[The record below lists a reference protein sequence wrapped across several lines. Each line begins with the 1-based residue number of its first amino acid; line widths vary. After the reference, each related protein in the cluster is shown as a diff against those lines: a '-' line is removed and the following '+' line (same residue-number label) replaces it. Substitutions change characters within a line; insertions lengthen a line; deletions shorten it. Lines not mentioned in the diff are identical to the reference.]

1 MFLIAIYS
9 IILWRLFFLTK
20 SAMDANFYFNGLI
33 ILTFALIFFIQTILN
48 IFVNIGVV
56 PTKGLALPFV
66 SYGRSSVIMNFI
78 ALAIMLKLAGN
89 LEITL
94 DEKIAIFAAGTGGH
108 IFPALS
114 IANEFSKEDIL
125 FLPQIE
131 MLKKNF
137 QSKWIQCKTSESFWI

>member
-1 MFLIAIYS
+1 MIYILITTILIIIFFTNQISDINKKNKKNWLDDLLVNNYKLSIGLLFLIAIYS

-20 SAMDANFYFNGLI
+20 SAIDANFYFNGLI

-78 ALAIMLKLAGN
+78 ALAIMLRA
-89 LEITL
+89 
-94 DEKIAIFAAGTGGH
+94 
-108 IFPALS
+108 S
-114 IANEFSKEDIL
+114 WEFRNNIR
-125 FLPQIE
+125 
-131 MLKKNF
+131 
-137 QSKWIQCKTSESFWI
+137 

>member
-1 MFLIAIYS
+1 MEETGLIGLMFLIAIYS
-9 IILWRLFFLTK
+9 IILWRLFFLAK

-78 ALAIMLKLAGN
+78 ALAIMLRA
-89 LEITL
+89 
-94 DEKIAIFAAGTGGH
+94 
-108 IFPALS
+108 S
-114 IANEFSKEDIL
+114 WEFRNNIR
-125 FLPQIE
+125 
-131 MLKKNF
+131 
-137 QSKWIQCKTSESFWI
+137 